1 MSTVV
6 AVKMK
11 RNKQMKYIS
20 LSRLSGIKWNL
31 LRLMICLAFLFVSL
45 LYFNFLKLEE
55 LNWMQCGCR

>member
-55 LNWMQCGCR
+55 LNWMQFGCR